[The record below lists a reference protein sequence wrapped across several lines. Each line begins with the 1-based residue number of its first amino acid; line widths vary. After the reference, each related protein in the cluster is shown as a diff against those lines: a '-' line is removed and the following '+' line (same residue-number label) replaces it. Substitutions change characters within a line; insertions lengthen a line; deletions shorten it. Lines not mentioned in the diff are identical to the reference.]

1 MNSGVSKMNQSN
13 FNGTGLYQGDSL
25 EKFKENNLA
34 KANYLKLQTQENLL
48 KCFHEFTKALTK
60 ISKNM
65 EIHSMVETG
74 NSIDFSTIEITS
86 EKVRGDNVDFST
98 SKSTSKKVR
107 ENNVNFRPV
116 KLHRKQYLE
125 TTWIF

>member
-1 MNSGVSKMNQSN
+1 
-13 FNGTGLYQGDSL
+13 
-25 EKFKENNLA
+25 
-34 KANYLKLQTQENLL
+34 
-48 KCFHEFTKALTK
+48 
-60 ISKNM
+60 M

-74 NSIDFSTIEITS
+74 NNIEITS